1 MKYYL
6 PLLAVIFLVNFAAA
20 QDVSA
25 VDESVAAK
33 AELSAAS
40 VMPTAPVEPAGTLAV
55 ESVAPLVASIP
66 EEKAFP
72 EKGLQSWRP
81 AKPRPHETGDSG
93 DGIPTTA
100 RQDSHFQWST
110 AIKQSLLFLGVQH
123 GYALTQ
129 PKTRRAL
136 AGPFISDY
144 FSSVKGLH
152 GWGDGGR
159 FFTNY
164 IAHPMQGSLTGFIQ
178 VQNDPRGRELHFGNT
193 KPYIVSRLKATA
205 WAAAWSTQFEIG
217 PLSQASIGN
226 VGLYGKQTWVDLIV
240 TPTIGS
246 AMMVSE
252 DALDR
257 FVVRKLERKFP
268 KNFWVKIFA
277 RMLLNP
283 TRTVAN
289 TIAFKDPWHRST
301 PR

>member
-1 MKYYL
+1 
-6 PLLAVIFLVNFAAA
+6 
-20 QDVSA
+20 
-25 VDESVAAK
+25 
-33 AELSAAS
+33 
-40 VMPTAPVEPAGTLAV
+40 
-55 ESVAPLVASIP
+55 
-66 EEKAFP
+66 
-72 EKGLQSWRP
+72 
-81 AKPRPHETGDSG
+81 
-93 DGIPTTA
+93 
-100 RQDSHFQWST
+100 
-110 AIKQSLLFLGVQH
+110 
-123 GYALTQ
+123 
-129 PKTRRAL
+129 
-136 AGPFISDY
+136 
-144 FSSVKGLH
+144 
-152 GWGDGGR
+152 
-159 FFTNY
+159 
-164 IAHPMQGSLTGFIQ
+164 MQGSLTGLIQ